1 MGNFTLTAPQMHMLS
16 SCSPHRIPHLV
27 LPVVSTVNLR
37 ASSSVI
43 ISNFGK
49 QNIHCYPTIPT
60 MSDSVKHDESDP
72 VRAPL
77 YAGMAVRQQ
86 NEYDRLRTQHELHK
100 AAMKGQLIRV
110 PLSQDRPVR
119 VLDSATGD
127 GLWIVDVAKQYP
139 KATFV
144 GTDIVP
150 KHFEQLKDLPS
161 SISFKIQSVLED
173 WPEED
178 HGAFDLVHQR
188 YCLAMFS
195 PEKDAAIVSRMFKLV
210 KPGGYIQLVD
220 ANLLGYDGGDAHPG
234 MTRMMRYMQRGFTDA
249 NMNPAPGPNLAEWV
263 KAAGALDVKE
273 EVLSFPMG
281 CLAATNADQQNTT
294 SNLVNMIDNFAMIGS
309 STYLEPVAFGG
320 LVH

>member
-1 MGNFTLTAPQMHMLS
+1 
-16 SCSPHRIPHLV
+16 
-27 LPVVSTVNLR
+27 
-37 ASSSVI
+37 
-43 ISNFGK
+43 
-49 QNIHCYPTIPT
+49 
-60 MSDSVKHDESDP
+60 MSDSVKQDESDP

-77 YAGMAVRQQ
+77 YVGMAVRQQ

-100 AAMKGQLIRV
+100 AAMEGQLIRV
-110 PLSQDRPVR
+110 PLSQDTPVR

-127 GLWIVDVAKQYP
+127 GFWMVDIAKQYP
-139 KATFV
+139 KATLV

-150 KHFEQLKDLPS
+150 KHFEQLKDLPA

-173 WPEED
+173 WPEQD

-195 PEKDAAIVSRMFKLV
+195 PEKDAAIVSRLFKLV

-234 MTRMMRYMQRGFTDA
+234 MTKMMRYMQRGFTDA

-263 KAAGALDVKE
+263 GTAGAIDVK

-281 CLAATNADQQNTT
+281 CLAATDADQQNTT

-309 STYLEPVAFGG
+309 STYLEPVAFGS
-320 LVH
+320 LYTDDYLL